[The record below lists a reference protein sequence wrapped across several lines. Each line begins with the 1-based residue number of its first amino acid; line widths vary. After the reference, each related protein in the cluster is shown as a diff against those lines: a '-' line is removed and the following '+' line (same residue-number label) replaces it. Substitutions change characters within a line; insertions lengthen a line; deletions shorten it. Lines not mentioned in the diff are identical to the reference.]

1 MTRRETSVRIW
12 SLPLSP
18 AVLPWLLLPLSF
30 LLGGVSG
37 HLVSGVGF
45 DHLSTMLQGYS
56 VSCLTQGSVAFEFSG
71 LLWRCLEPL
80 LLALVL
86 SFSALG
92 VLGLP
97 ILLGVQGFRTG
108 YAISGLSRTWGLSGL
123 GTAALWIGV
132 EDLILLAL
140 LLAIA
145 IPGWARAWE
154 LATQTRLGRKLPPKY
169 RQRCG
174 LFCLAG
180 LAVLILY
187 EYLLCRY
194 ITPVLFNQ
202 LL

>member
-18 AVLPWLLLPLSF
+18 AALPWLLLPLSF

-45 DHLSTMLQGYS
+45 HHLSTMLEGYS
-56 VSCLTQGSVAFEFSG
+56 VNWLTQGSAAFDFPG
-71 LLWRCLEPL
+71 LLRSCLEPL
-80 LLALVL
+80 LLTLVL

-92 VLGLP
+92 ILGLP
-97 ILLGVQGFRTG
+97 ILLGIQGFRTG
-108 YAISGLSRTWGLSGL
+108 YAISGLSRTWGLPGL
-123 GTAALWIGV
+123 GTAALWVGI
-132 EDLILLAL
+132 EDLVLLAL

-145 IPGWARAWE
+145 IPGWSRAWE
-154 LATQTRLGRKLPPKY
+154 LATQTRLSRKLPSGY
-169 RQRCG
+169 RQRCCF
-174 LFCLAG
+174 FCLAG

-187 EYLLCRY
+187 EYLLYRY